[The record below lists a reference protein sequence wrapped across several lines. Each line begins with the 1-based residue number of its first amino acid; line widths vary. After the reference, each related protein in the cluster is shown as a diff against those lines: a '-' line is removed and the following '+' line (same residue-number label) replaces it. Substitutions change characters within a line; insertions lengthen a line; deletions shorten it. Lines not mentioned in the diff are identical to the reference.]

1 MYRMYT
7 YEVNLKWSDKRK
19 GMLSSP
25 VLMQNIEVATPPEFP
40 KGMEKIWSPEHLFVA
55 AINSCL
61 LTTFLSIAEN
71 SKLQFISFESKS
83 TCNVD
88 KINGKHT
95 ITEIILQPKLVI
107 HYSQKPE
114 RAKHILEMSEK
125 ACLIS
130 SAIKTTIRLE
140 PEIIIEYNLVP
151 LGNSF

>member
-1 MYRMYT
+1 MYT

-19 GMLSSP
+19 GILSSP
-25 VLMQNIEVATPPEFP
+25 VLPQNIEVATSPEFP

-61 LTTFLSIAEN
+61 LTNFLSIAE
-71 SKLQFISFESKS
+71 SSRLQFLSFESKS

-88 KINGKHT
+88 NVNGKHT
-95 ITEIILQPKLVI
+95 IIEIILQPKLVI

-114 RAKHILEMSEK
+114 RARQILEMSEK
-125 ACLIS
+125 ACMIS
-130 SAIKTTIRLE
+130 NAIKTPIRLE
-140 PEIIIEYNLVP
+140 PEIIIEFNLVP